1 MIWLSPMAGTEEG
14 SVYFDIRD
22 IALQQTDHGT
32 DGLIRGL
39 LGDGQR
45 EIWGEVQL
53 GEKPQARI
61 LPLWTDEGQVESL
74 SAAIDEELLK
84 EQLLEAVQK
93 LFATIGGWAASNCPN
108 RGNHHSP
115 NNQEN
120 CHWLAA

>member
-14 SVYFDIRD
+14 SVYFDVRD
-22 IALQQTDHGT
+22 ITLQQIDTGT

-53 GEKPQARI
+53 GKNPQARI
-61 LPLWTDEGQVESL
+61 LPLWTDDGQVESL

-93 LFATIGGWAASNCPN
+93 LFTTVGVWSASSHIDSENIV
-108 RGNHHSP
+108 SLK
-115 NNQEN
+115 NQEN
-120 CHWLAA
+120 RHWLAA

>member
-1 MIWLSPMAGTEEG
+1 MIWLSPMTGTEEG
-14 SVYFDIRD
+14 SVYFDVRD
-22 IALQQTDHGT
+22 ITLQQTDNGT

-53 GEKPQARI
+53 GKNPQVRI
-61 LPLWTDEGQVESL
+61 LPLWTDDGQIESL

-84 EQLLEAVQK
+84 EQLLDAVQK
-93 LFATIGGWAASNCPN
+93 LFAAVGGWSTSSHMD
-108 RGNHHSP
+108 RENHLSLH
-115 NNQEN
+115 NQGN